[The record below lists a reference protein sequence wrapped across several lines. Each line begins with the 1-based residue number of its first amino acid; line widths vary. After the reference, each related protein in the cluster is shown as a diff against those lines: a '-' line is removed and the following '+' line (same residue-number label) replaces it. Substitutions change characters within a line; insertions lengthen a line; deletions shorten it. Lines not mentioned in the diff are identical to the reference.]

1 MFSLKKRRLQGIL
14 TVAFHYKKGGKR
26 LIREHSDMTRS
37 GSFKLSRGRV
47 RLDMRKK
54 FFTLRVMR
62 HWHRLPREMV
72 VPRPRRH
79 PRSGWMGL

>member
-47 RLDMRKK
+47 RLDIRNSLLEGDEVVQRGCGLST
-54 FFTLRVMR
+54 TL
-62 HWHRLPREMV
+62 L
-72 VPRPRRH
+72 
-79 PRSGWMGL
+79 L

>member
-1 MFSLKKRRLQGIL
+1 VFSLKKRRLQGIL

-54 FFTLRVMR
+54 FFT
-62 HWHRLPREMV
+62 
-72 VPRPRRH
+72 
-79 PRSGWMGL
+79 